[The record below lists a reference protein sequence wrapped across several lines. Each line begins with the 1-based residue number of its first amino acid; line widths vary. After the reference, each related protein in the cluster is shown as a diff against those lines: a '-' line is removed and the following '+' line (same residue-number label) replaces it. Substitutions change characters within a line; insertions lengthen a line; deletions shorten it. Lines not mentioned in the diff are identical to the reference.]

1 MRLVKYTHACVRI
14 EQDDRTL
21 VIDPGVWTEA
31 EAFDGV
37 SNVLITHEHFDHLD
51 ADRLAAALDA
61 NPALKVYTNA
71 DVVLIQQMEK
81 LGDAV
86 VAVNPGDEFTAAG
99 FRVRVVG
106 GRHAEIY
113 EGLPGCANIGFVV
126 SDDSI
131 DGGLYHPGDALF
143 VPDVPI
149 DTLFVPTSAP
159 WLKLAEALDFIRAV
173 TPRRTFSIHDAML
186 GPLGLQSVDRWLTLK
201 GNTEYAR
208 LPIGES
214 VTLTA

>member
-21 VIDPGVWTEA
+21 VIDPGIWTEA
-31 EAFDGV
+31 EALDGV
-37 SNVLITHEHFDHLD
+37 SDVLITHEHFDHLD
-51 ADRLAAALDA
+51 ADRLAAALDS
-61 NPALKVYTNA
+61 NPVLTVYTNA
-71 DVVLIQQMEK
+71 DVVLVQQMEK
-81 LGDAV
+81 LGGAV
-86 VAVNPGDEFTAAG
+86 VTVNPGDEFTAAG

-106 GRHAEIY
+106 GRHDEIY

-126 SDDSI
+126 SDTSV

-143 VPDVPI
+143 VPNVPI
-149 DTLFVPTSAP
+149 DTLFVPTSGP
-159 WLKLAEALDFIRAV
+159 WLKLAEALDFVRAV
-173 TPRRTFSIHDAML
+173 APRRAFSIHDAML

-201 GNTEYAR
+201 GNTEYGR